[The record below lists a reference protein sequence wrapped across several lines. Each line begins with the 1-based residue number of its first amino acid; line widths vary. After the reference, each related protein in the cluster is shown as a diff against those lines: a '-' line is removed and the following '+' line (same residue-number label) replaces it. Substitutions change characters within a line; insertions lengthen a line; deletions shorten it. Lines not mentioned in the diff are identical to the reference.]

1 MKMVFLS
8 HYHEDKGEIEELAT
22 ELRLRGIVPWIDRDR
37 GFKLGDNNADEAR
50 RVIREDCF
58 GLLLYAS
65 RNAFVSPFIRKV
77 ELQEAKRVK
86 RKNPNYL
93 LVAVP
98 RAMSFGQLETLS
110 KKHFGIDLSDFYT
123 VAIPEM
129 TDVKPFLQEIAR
141 LSLRSVLG
149 MVCNDR
155 KRGCLSIQISTRET
169 LPDRESDILRI
180 DASSLFSSGIEE
192 PEGWESF
199 KEALRDVKKEI
210 SFRFGR
216 PRLELYGS
224 RHLTAAFLIGRVF
237 SPFLMDVLQRD
248 DYWPTDDKF
257 QDAPLESDVVDSDP
271 KSDILSVEVSV
282 PGKKVV
288 EAAVDRLSSEG
299 FRPCQRIQCS
309 LMGSIA
315 EVNGPMSRDIVRQV
329 RHHIENA
336 LSSQHIHTI
345 HLFAAVPQG
354 LMVMLGR
361 ELGPFPPTQLYEF
374 NGTEYLPSL
383 LVPSGAL

>member
-1 MKMVFLS
+1 MINAILVSARGHTPSFYDL
-8 HYHEDKGEIEELAT
+8 GIAI
-22 ELRLRGIVPWIDRDR
+22 RLRGIVPWIDRDR
-37 GFKLGDNNADEAR
+37 GFELGDNNADEAR

-65 RNAFVSPFIRKV
+65 RNAFGSPFIRKV

-86 RKNPNYL
+86 KKNPNYL

-123 VAIPEM
+123 VAIPE
-129 TDVKPFLQEIAR
+129 TIDVKPILQDIAR
-141 LSLRSVLG
+141 LSLRSVLD
-149 MVCNDR
+149 MAYNDHNKGR
-155 KRGCLSIQISTRET
+155 LSIQISTRET
-169 LPDRESDILRI
+169 LPDRESDILRV
-180 DASSLFSSGIEE
+180 DASGLFSLSTED
-192 PEGWESF
+192 PEGW
-199 KEALRDVKKEI
+199 KRLKGALSDVKKEI

-216 PRLELYGS
+216 PRLDIHGS

-237 SPFLMDVLQRD
+237 SPFLMDVMQRD
-248 DYWPTDDKF
+248 DYWFTDDKF
-257 QDAPLESDVVDSDP
+257 QDAPFESDVVNSDSN
-271 KSDILSVEVSV
+271 SDILSVEVSV
-282 PGKKVV
+282 PGKTVV
-288 EAAVDRLSSEG
+288 EAAVDRLSLEG
-299 FRPCQRIQCS
+299 FRPCQRIKCS

-315 EVNGPMSRDIVRQV
+315 EVNGPMTRDIVRQV
-329 RHHIENA
+329 RHQIENA
-336 LSSQHIHTI
+336 LSSRHIHTI

-374 NGTEYLPSL
+374 TGTEYLPSL